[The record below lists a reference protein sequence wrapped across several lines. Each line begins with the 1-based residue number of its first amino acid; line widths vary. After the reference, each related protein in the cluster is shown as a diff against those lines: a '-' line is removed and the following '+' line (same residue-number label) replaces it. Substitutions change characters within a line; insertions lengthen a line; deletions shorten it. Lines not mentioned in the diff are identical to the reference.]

1 MTKIFKALTGVLLTG
16 FLLLGLAVPGPAYAL
31 VGKPEVTAQA
41 AILMDM
47 KTGAVLY
54 EKNADQIME
63 PASLTKIMTGL
74 LAVELLDPATE
85 VTIDRD
91 FPESGNSLIL
101 RQGEVLTVEQ
111 LLYGMLVHS
120 ANDAAIVLAEEMA
133 GSVEEF
139 CKLADARAKEI
150 GAVHSVFKN
159 PNGRNDV
166 TGHVTT
172 ARDLALISAEAM
184 KNPLFRQIVGTDHY
198 TIPATGKSPAR
209 SYDSTNRLL
218 YDTETELTVGTQ
230 VRTPKYDGILG
241 IKTGETTTAGL
252 CLAAAAAQGD
262 TELIA
267 IVLDAP
273 KGLFRFSDGIALL
286 DYGFD
291 NFYSYRVLSAGDSP
305 GKAPVRRAASIKAAG
320 IVPGDCWITLPA
332 EASSSLL
339 EQRIV
344 WSEDLA
350 APLEKGSVLGTA
362 DYYLADKKIASFPL
376 VAAKDVPKG
385 GPWTLYGIS
394 DILAYILF
402 GLALLLLA
410 GTFILTGMRRKRR
423 RILER
428 KRRAEE
434 ARIRQA
440 QEEEL
445 ANKRRRDWPY

>member
-1 MTKIFKALTGVLLTG
+1 MTKIFKRLTGVLLTVI
-16 FLLLGLAVPGPAYAL
+16 LLAGLAVPGPSYAL
-31 VGKPEVTAQA
+31 SGVPEVSAEA

-47 KTGAVLY
+47 KTGAVLF

-74 LAVELLDPATE
+74 LAMELLDPAAE

-101 RQGEVLTVEQ
+101 REGEVLTVEQ
-111 LLYGMLVHS
+111 LLYGMMIYS
-120 ANDAAIVLAEEMA
+120 ANDAAVVLAEEMA
-133 GSVEEF
+133 GSVDEF

-150 GAVHSVFKN
+150 GAVHTVFKN

-172 ARDLALISAEAM
+172 ARDLALISVEAM
-184 KNPLFRQIVGTDHY
+184 KNPLFRKIVGTKHY
-198 TIPATGKSPAR
+198 TIPATSQSPAR
-209 SYDSTNRLL
+209 SYASTNLL
-218 YDTETELTVGTQ
+218 LFDTETELTVGTQ

-241 IKTGETTTAGL
+241 IKTGETSTAGL
-252 CLAAAAAQGD
+252 CLAAAAARGD
-262 TELIA
+262 TELVA
-267 IVLDAP
+267 IVLAAP
-273 KGLFRFSDGIALL
+273 KGLFRFSDGITLL

-291 NFYSYRVLSAGDSP
+291 NYYSYRVLSAGDSP
-305 GKAPVRRAASIKAAG
+305 GKAPVRQAASVKAAG
-320 IVPGDCWITLPA
+320 IVASDCWLTLPS
-332 EASSSLL
+332 EASATLL

-344 WSEDLA
+344 WVEGLS
-350 APLEKGSVLGTA
+350 APLEKGSTLGTA
-362 DYYLADKKIASFPL
+362 DYYLAGKKIASFPL
-376 VAAKDVPKG
+376 VAAKDVSKG

-394 DILAYILF
+394 DILAYVLMGLILV
-402 GLALLLLA
+402 LLA
-410 GTFILTGMRRKRR
+410 GTFIFNGMRRKRR

-440 QEEEL
+440 QELEL

>member
-1 MTKIFKALTGVLLTG
+1 MTKIFKALTAVLLTG
-16 FLLLGLAVPGPAYAL
+16 ILLLGLAVPGPAYAL
-31 VGKPEVTAQA
+31 TEKPEVSAQA

-47 KTGAVLY
+47 KTGAVLF
-54 EKNADQIME
+54 EKNADQILE

-74 LAVELLDPATE
+74 LAIELLDPADE

-91 FPESGNSLIL
+91 FPEAGNSLLL
-101 RQGEVLTVEQ
+101 RKGEVLTVEE

-150 GAVHSVFKN
+150 GAVHTVYKN

-172 ARDLALISAEAM
+172 ARDLALICVEAM
-184 KNPLFRQIVGTDHY
+184 KDPLFRKIVGTKQY
-198 TIPATGKSPAR
+198 TIPATSESPAR
-209 SYDSTNRLL
+209 SYTSTNRLL

-241 IKTGETTTAGL
+241 IKTGETGTAGL
-252 CLAAAAAQGD
+252 CLAAAAARGD
-262 TELIA
+262 TELVAVI
-267 IVLDAP
+267 LGEP
-273 KGLFRFSDGIALL
+273 KGMYRFSDGIALL

-291 NFYSYRVLSAGDSP
+291 NYYSYRVLSAGDSP
-305 GKAPVRRAASIKAAG
+305 GKAPVRQAASVKAAG
-320 IVPGDCWITLPA
+320 VAAEDCWITLPS

-344 WSEDLA
+344 WREGLA
-350 APLEKGSVLGTA
+350 APLAKGSALGSA
-362 DYYLADKKIASFPL
+362 DYYLAGKKIASFPL
-376 VAAKDVPKG
+376 VAAKDVSKG

-394 DILAYILF
+394 DILAYVLF
-402 GLALLLLA
+402 GLVLLLLA
-410 GTFILTGMRRKRR
+410 GTFVFSGMRRKRR

-440 QEEEL
+440 REEEL